1 MIQKES
7 PQNLYRLLT
16 CRDVDMDTLEGLLLD
31 HACLLD
37 TYAMNRD
44 APLLQYRKVLVD
56 GSHWSAHKKNKKS
69 TSKGKGGHIAC
80 SDSFN
85 WNLYKKHTE
94 PNVNSQGREQLHA
107 LIENCAA
114 SLRLMSYQHFMIFM
128 KGEYSRIM

>member
-44 APLLQYRKVLVD
+44 APLLQYKKVLVD
-56 GSHWSAHKKNKKS
+56 GSHWSAHKKK
-69 TSKGKGGHIAC
+69 
-80 SDSFN
+80 
-85 WNLYKKHTE
+85 
-94 PNVNSQGREQLHA
+94 
-107 LIENCAA
+107 
-114 SLRLMSYQHFMIFM
+114 
-128 KGEYSRIM
+128 